1 MNGFPCIARSSIST
15 LIIFFVIV
23 PITSTWAINNGGKL
37 EELRERSK
45 RILATLDG
53 LDSRLEQMRSAN
65 SEQSTPV
72 NEVGPRD
79 QEVIWEDYESI
90 PLPGDSEDKETPQ
103 TVEEHT
109 ESGTIEWETYSENE
123 GESPQEN
130 WTEQDTE
137 FEFVIEKYEEENPEI
152 SDDPDSFNS
161 SDSTYRVVK
170 SDYYVIFNYGI
181 QLGSEI
187 DFSSD
192 LPALSGELDVDW
204 GHNLS
209 LELGIPLDMME
220 NLELGILLGFN
231 NAEISGF
238 SGSSKTTTALTGAD
252 GEISNYYFAIRPNYT
267 FELSDEMAIR
277 AGTSLGLSSR
287 HNHFDS
293 EHVNTRVIPGAN
305 NYIFQEE
312 KLCILWDFH
321 TTVQWALW
329 ENGGLLFGYRFAY
342 VSGTGNFDSQIANS
356 FEFGGRI
363 GF

>member
-103 TVEEHT
+103 TVEEPT

-161 SDSTYRVVK
+161 SDSTYRVVR

-220 NLELGILLGFN
+220 TWNLELCL
-231 NAEISGF
+231 
-238 SGSSKTTTALTGAD
+238 ALT
-252 GEISNYYFAIRPNYT
+252 
-267 FELSDEMAIR
+267 
-277 AGTSLGLSSR
+277 
-287 HNHFDS
+287 
-293 EHVNTRVIPGAN
+293 TRN
-305 NYIFQEE
+305 
-312 KLCILWDFH
+312 
-321 TTVQWALW
+321 
-329 ENGGLLFGYRFAY
+329 
-342 VSGTGNFDSQIANS
+342 
-356 FEFGGRI
+356 
-363 GF
+363 

>member
-293 EHVNTRVIPGAN
+293 EHFTSVISGAN

-321 TTVQWALW
+321 TTLQWALW

>member
-1 MNGFPCIARSSIST
+1 MNVIAHTVQSSFRALAVST
-15 LIIFFVIV
+15 LIL
-23 PITSTWAINNGGKL
+23 PSLCGWAMNNGEKL

-79 QEVIWEDYESI
+79 QKVIWEDYESI

-123 GESPQEN
+123 NESPQESSM
-130 WTEQDTE
+130 EQDTE

-209 LELGIPLDMME
+209 LELGIPLDMMA

-238 SGSSKTTTALTGAD
+238 SGSSKTATALTGAD

-342 VSGTGNFDSQIANS
+342 VTGTGDFEGHFGNS
-356 FEFGGRI
+356 LEFGGRW

>member
-1 MNGFPCIARSSIST
+1 MNNLAFIPQNFFRTLTFALLFFPALCGWSMETRE
-15 LIIFFVIV
+15 
-23 PITSTWAINNGGKL
+23 KL
-37 EELRERSK
+37 EELRERSEI
-45 RILATLDG
+45 ILGSLEALGDK
-53 LDSRLEQMRSAN
+53 LQRLSVSAN
-65 SEQSTPV
+65 AAPSGATPTPEDGTVAEPPLPEDSFSSETPLPASSPESEQIDWDSQFK
-72 NEVGPRD
+72 EDSYD
-79 QEVIWEDYESI
+79 QPEFPANDELNDEES
-90 PLPGDSEDKETPQ
+90 DFD
-103 TVEEHT
+103 
-109 ESGTIEWETYSENE
+109 
-123 GESPQEN
+123 
-130 WTEQDTE
+130 
-137 FEFVIEKYEEENPEI
+137 FVIEKFEQEEADELTGDAPFE
-152 SDDPDSFNS
+152 SPATSYGANS
-161 SDSTYRVVK
+161 G
-170 SDYYVIFNYGI
+170 DYYLIFNYGI
-181 QLGSEI
+181 QFGSGI

-192 LPALSGELDVDW
+192 SPDLSGELDVDW

-220 NLELGILLGFN
+220 NLELGIVLGFN

-293 EHVNTRVIPGAN
+293 EHAKILLTSSP

-321 TTVQWALW
+321 TTLQWALW
-329 ENGGLLFGYRFAY
+329 ENGGILFGYRFAY
-342 VSGTGNFDSQIANS
+342 VTGTGNFEGHFGNS
-356 FEFGGRI
+356 LEFGGRW